1 MAEVKKMNIL
11 TEDVN
16 GENIQDVIAN
26 SSKVTEEIA
35 EEAAKKIAERRKEK
49 LTRDLVNVVQKS
61 EYTVSSAVLQ
71 VRRSNRTNQRIKQY
85 LKDLAALKEDVVN
98 GKKPVSAWEEEAR
111 NLKKQYDK
119 DLIEIGKDIDK
130 SLGELNGLFPDSWNW
145 RYNELVPGIN
155 KQLIQNK

>member
-35 EEAAKKIAERRKEK
+35 EEAAKKIADRRKEK

-119 DLIEIGKDIDK
+119 DLIETGKDIDK
-130 SLGELNGLFPDSWNW
+130 SQRELDDLFPDSWNW
-145 RYNELVPGIN
+145 RYNELVPNIN
-155 KQLIQNK
+155 K

>member
-11 TEDVN
+11 MEDVN

-49 LTRDLVNVVQKS
+49 LTKDLVAVVQKS

-119 DLIEIGKDIDK
+119 DLIETGKDIDK
-130 SLGELNGLFPDSWNW
+130 SQRELDDLFPDSWDW

>member
-130 SLGELNGLFPDSWNW
+130 SLSELNGLFPDSWNW

-155 KQLIQNK
+155 K

>member
-1 MAEVKKMNIL
+1 MAEPKKMNIL
-11 TEDVN
+11 MEDVN

-130 SLGELNGLFPDSWNW
+130 SQKELDDLFPDSWCW
-145 RYNELVPGIN
+145 RYNELVPGISR
-155 KQLIQNK
+155 

>member
-1 MAEVKKMNIL
+1 MAETKKMNIL

-85 LKDLAALKEDVVN
+85 LKDLATLKEDIVN

-130 SLGELNGLFPDSWNW
+130 SLSELNELFPDSWNW

-155 KQLIQNK
+155 K

>member
-1 MAEVKKMNIL
+1 MAETKKMNIL

-119 DLIEIGKDIDK
+119 DLIETGKDIDK
-130 SLGELNGLFPDSWNW
+130 SQRELDDLFPDSWNW

-155 KQLIQNK
+155 K

>member
-1 MAEVKKMNIL
+1 MAEKKMNIL
-11 TEDVN
+11 LEEVN

-26 SSKVTEEIA
+26 SSKVTEDIA

-49 LTRDLVNVVQKS
+49 LTKDLVAVVQKS

-85 LKDLAALKEDVVN
+85 LKDLTALKEEIVS
-98 GKKPVSAWEEEAR
+98 GKKPVSAWKEETY

-130 SLGELNGLFPDSWNW
+130 SLNELNELFPDSWQW
-145 RYNELVPGIN
+145 RYDDLVPN
-155 KQLIQNK
+155 TNR

>member
-85 LKDLAALKEDVVN
+85 LKDLAVLKEDVVN

-130 SLGELNGLFPDSWNW
+130 SLSELNELFPNSWNW

-155 KQLIQNK
+155 K

>member
-11 TEDVN
+11 MEDVN

-49 LTRDLVNVVQKS
+49 LTKDLVAVVQKS

-111 NLKKQYDK
+111 SLKKQYDK
-119 DLIEIGKDIDK
+119 DLIEAGKDIDK
-130 SLGELNGLFPDSWNW
+130 SQRELDNLFPDSWNW
-145 RYNELVPGIN
+145 RYNELVPGID
-155 KQLIQNK
+155 K

>member
-11 TEDVN
+11 MEDVN

-49 LTRDLVNVVQKS
+49 LTKDLVAVVQKS

-119 DLIEIGKDIDK
+119 DLIETGKDIDK
-130 SLGELNGLFPDSWNW
+130 SQKELDNLFPDSWNW

-155 KQLIQNK
+155 K

>member
-11 TEDVN
+11 MEDVN

-98 GKKPVSAWEEEAR
+98 GKKPVSAWEEEAH

-119 DLIEIGKDIDK
+119 DLIETGKDIDK
-130 SLGELNGLFPDSWNW
+130 SQRELDGLFPDSWNW

-155 KQLIQNK
+155 K

>member
-1 MAEVKKMNIL
+1 MNIL

-130 SLGELNGLFPDSWNW
+130 SLSELNELFPDSWNW

-155 KQLIQNK
+155 K

>member
-119 DLIEIGKDIDK
+119 DLIETGKDIDK
-130 SLGELNGLFPDSWNW
+130 SQRELDNLFPDSWNW

-155 KQLIQNK
+155 K

>member
-11 TEDVN
+11 MEDVN

-49 LTRDLVNVVQKS
+49 LTKDLVAVVQKS

-119 DLIEIGKDIDK
+119 DLIETGKDIDK
-130 SLGELNGLFPDSWNW
+130 SQRELDNLFPDSWNW

-155 KQLIQNK
+155 M

>member
-11 TEDVN
+11 MEDVN

-49 LTRDLVNVVQKS
+49 LTKDLVAVVQKS

-119 DLIEIGKDIDK
+119 DLIETGKDIDK
-130 SLGELNGLFPDSWNW
+130 SQRELDNLFPDSWNW
-145 RYNELVPGIN
+145 RYSELVPGIN
-155 KQLIQNK
+155 K

>member
-49 LTRDLVNVVQKS
+49 LTKDLVAVVQKS

-119 DLIEIGKDIDK
+119 DLIETGKDIDK
-130 SLGELNGLFPDSWNW
+130 SQRELDDLFPDSWNLF
-145 RYNELVPGIN
+145 YLF
-155 KQLIQNK
+155 

>member
-11 TEDVN
+11 MEDVN

-49 LTRDLVNVVQKS
+49 LTRDLVAVVQKS

-119 DLIEIGKDIDK
+119 DLIETGKDIDK
-130 SLGELNGLFPDSWNW
+130 SQRELDNLFPDSWNW

-155 KQLIQNK
+155 K

>member
-1 MAEVKKMNIL
+1 MNIL
-11 TEDVN
+11 LEEVN

-130 SLGELNGLFPDSWNW
+130 SLSELNELFPDSWNW

-155 KQLIQNK
+155 K

>member
-11 TEDVN
+11 MEDVN
-16 GENIQDVIAN
+16 GENIQDVITN

-49 LTRDLVNVVQKS
+49 LTKDLVAVVQKS

-119 DLIEIGKDIDK
+119 DLIETGKDIDK
-130 SLGELNGLFPDSWNW
+130 SQRELDNLFPDSWNW
-145 RYNELVPGIN
+145 KYNELVPGIN
-155 KQLIQNK
+155 K

>member
-49 LTRDLVNVVQKS
+49 LTKDLVAVVQKS

-130 SLGELNGLFPDSWNW
+130 SLSELNELFPDSWNW

-155 KQLIQNK
+155 K

>member
-11 TEDVN
+11 MEDVN

-49 LTRDLVNVVQKS
+49 LTKDLVAVVQKS

-119 DLIEIGKDIDK
+119 DLIETGKDIDK
-130 SLGELNGLFPDSWNW
+130 SQRELDNLFPDSWNW
-145 RYNELVPGIN
+145 RYDELVPGIN
-155 KQLIQNK
+155 K

>member
-119 DLIEIGKDIDK
+119 DLIETGKDIDK
-130 SLGELNGLFPDSWNW
+130 SQRELDDLFPDSWNW
-145 RYNELVPGIN
+145 RYNELVPGISR
-155 KQLIQNK
+155 

>member
-1 MAEVKKMNIL
+1 MAETKKMNIL
-11 TEDVN
+11 MEDVN

-49 LTRDLVNVVQKS
+49 LTRALVNVVQKS

-85 LKDLAALKEDVVN
+85 LKDLATLKEDVVN
-98 GKKPVSAWEEEAR
+98 GKRPVSAWDEEAR

-119 DLIEIGKDIDK
+119 DLIEAGKDIDK
-130 SLGELNGLFPDSWNW
+130 SQRELDDLFPDSWNW

-155 KQLIQNK
+155 K

>member
-130 SLGELNGLFPDSWNW
+130 SLSELNELFPDSWNW

-155 KQLIQNK
+155 KQLIKNK

>member
-11 TEDVN
+11 MEDVD

-49 LTRDLVNVVQKS
+49 LTKDLVAVVQKS

-119 DLIEIGKDIDK
+119 DLIETGKDIDK
-130 SLGELNGLFPDSWNW
+130 SQRELDNLFPDSWNW
-145 RYNELVPGIN
+145 KYNELVPGIN
-155 KQLIQNK
+155 K

>member
-11 TEDVN
+11 MEDVN

-49 LTRDLVNVVQKS
+49 LTKDLVAVVQKS

-111 NLKKQYDK
+111 SLKKQYDN
-119 DLIEIGKDIDK
+119 DLIETGRDIDK
-130 SLGELNGLFPDSWNW
+130 SQRELDNIFPDSWNW

-155 KQLIQNK
+155 K

>member
-11 TEDVN
+11 MEDVN
-16 GENIQDVIAN
+16 GENIQDVIAS

-49 LTRDLVNVVQKS
+49 LTKDLVAVVQKS

-85 LKDLAALKEDVVN
+85 LKDLTALKEDVVN

-119 DLIEIGKDIDK
+119 DLIETGKDSDK
-130 SLGELNGLFPDSWNW
+130 SQRELDNLFPDSWNW

-155 KQLIQNK
+155 K

>member
-61 EYTVSSAVLQ
+61 EYTVSYAVLQ

-130 SLGELNGLFPDSWNW
+130 SLGELNELFPDSWNW

-155 KQLIQNK
+155 K

>member
-49 LTRDLVNVVQKS
+49 LTRDLVNVVQR
-61 EYTVSSAVLQ
+61 V
-71 VRRSNRTNQRIKQY
+71 NIQY
-85 LKDLAALKEDVVN
+85 RL
-98 GKKPVSAWEEEAR
+98 
-111 NLKKQYDK
+111 
-119 DLIEIGKDIDK
+119 
-130 SLGELNGLFPDSWNW
+130 
-145 RYNELVPGIN
+145 RYF
-155 KQLIQNK
+155 K

>member
-130 SLGELNGLFPDSWNW
+130 SLSELIELFPDSWNW

-155 KQLIQNK
+155 K

>member
-119 DLIEIGKDIDK
+119 DLIEAGKDIDK
-130 SLGELNGLFPDSWNW
+130 SQRELDDLFPDSWNW

-155 KQLIQNK
+155 K

>member
-130 SLGELNGLFPDSWNW
+130 SLSELNDLFPDSWNW

-155 KQLIQNK
+155 K

>member
-11 TEDVN
+11 MEDVD

-49 LTRDLVNVVQKS
+49 LTKDLVAVVQKS

-119 DLIEIGKDIDK
+119 DLIETGKDIDK
-130 SLGELNGLFPDSWNW
+130 SQRELDNLFPDSWNW
-145 RYNELVPGIN
+145 RYNELVPSIN
-155 KQLIQNK
+155 K

>member
-11 TEDVN
+11 MEDVN

-49 LTRDLVNVVQKS
+49 LTKDLVAVVQKS

-119 DLIEIGKDIDK
+119 DLIETGKDIDK
-130 SLGELNGLFPDSWNW
+130 SQRELDNLFPDSWNW

-155 KQLIQNK
+155 K